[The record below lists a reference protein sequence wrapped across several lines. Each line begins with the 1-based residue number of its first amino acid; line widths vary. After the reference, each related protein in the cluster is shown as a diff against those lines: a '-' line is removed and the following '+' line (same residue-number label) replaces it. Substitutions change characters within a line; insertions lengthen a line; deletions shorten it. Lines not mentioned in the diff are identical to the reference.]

1 MRTRSFVVR
10 LVAVTSVLA
19 LAVVIFARRVW
30 VPAPRPEPTILVDTH
45 WVADQIWDEDVRI
58 VDLRPWED
66 YVGGHIPGAVQLDLE
81 DIRDT
86 VDGVRSQVAPADTVE
101 AVFSRLGIDDQVSV
115 TIYDEA
121 TSLDAARLFW
131 TLEYYGHRDLHILDG
146 GWLAWQRAGRTVST
160 DPATVPAR
168 AFRARPQPEGIADA
182 QWVLQHLDDPTIAIV
197 DARTEEEYRG
207 EDIRAQRGGHIP
219 GAILVPWS
227 STLNEVGSFKKLAA
241 IESLYRDAGV
251 RPGQQVVA
259 YCQTGHRGS
268 HDYFTLS
275 LAGYTARLYDGSW
288 EEWGNRS
295 DLPVEQ

>member
-1 MRTRSFVVR
+1 MRTRSFTLR
-10 LVAVTSVLA
+10 LVAVASVIA
-19 LAVVIFARRVW
+19 LAVVFFVRRVW
-30 VPAPRPEPTILVDTH
+30 VPAPRPEPTILVDAH
-45 WVADQIWDEDVRI
+45 WVADQIWDENVRI
-58 VDLRPWED
+58 VDVRPSED
-66 YVGGHIPGAVQLDLE
+66 YLSGHVPGAVQLDLGE
-81 DIRDT
+81 IRDT
-86 VDGVRSQVAPADTVE
+86 VGGVRSQVAPADTVE

-146 GWLAWQRAGRTVST
+146 GWVAWQRAGRTVST
-160 DPATVPAR
+160 NPETVPTR
-168 AFRARPQPEGIADA
+168 AFRARPQPERIADA
-182 QWVLQHLDDPTIAIV
+182 QWVLQHLDDPAVAIV

-207 EDIRAQRGGHIP
+207 ENIRAQRGGHIP

-227 STLNEVGSFKKLAA
+227 STLNEDGSFKKLAA
-241 IESLYRDAGV
+241 IESLYHDAGV
-251 RPGQQVVA
+251 RAGQEVVA

-268 HDYFTLS
+268 HDYFTLR
-275 LAGYTARLYDGSW
+275 LAGYTVRLYDGSW